1 MANCLLHLSIA
12 DDGLSKLCMALEI
25 LANNYCCVLWYLQIV
40 PSQHYGQD
48 DPAFVHYR
56 AETWKTIWTKAI
68 SYCKIKQTTIGNT
81 NQQSR
86 LSRSGCGWIVTHI
99 SFLSS
104 CQLHSAQVKN
114 TISMTWKTAN
124 VWVNLKNNRQHGI
137 MFATTLSLVS
147 GINALIIVSAL
158 FSMDTPSMWVTRTT
172 AHMSLSQVRH
182 LVLETEKKIHFCSE
196 LVCKSCHFT
205 TLADSTLCQCH
216 RQGWIQF
223 EQKGPSSYTICFYI
237 ELSTS
242 FQWPVMDG
250 WYELTAKLRQLAK
263 KKKKKLTRYEVL
275 WSYTLGTQKM
285 VTWLNGYV
293 HFNQFI
299 FTKC

>member
-12 DDGLSKLCMALEI
+12 DDNLSKLCMALEI
-25 LANNYCCVLWYLQIV
+25 LTNNYCCVLLYLQIV

-86 LSRSGCGWIVTHI
+86 LPRSGCGWIVTHI

-104 CQLHSAQVKN
+104 CQLHSVKN
-114 TISMTWKTAN
+114 TISMTWKTAD
-124 VWVNLKNNRQHGI
+124 VWVNLKNNRQHRI
-137 MFATTLSLVS
+137 SHHAAACVRNKRADHRVCSLFQACEWLAPRLTCLSVKS
-147 GINALIIVSAL
+147 DIL
-158 FSMDTPSMWVTRTT
+158 FLR
-172 AHMSLSQVRH
+172 Q
-182 LVLETEKKIHFCSE
+182 EKKTKHFCSE

-205 TLADSTLCQCH
+205 TLVDSTLCQCH

-223 EQKGPSSYTICFYI
+223 EQKEPSSDTCFYI
-237 ELSTS
+237 NVSTS
-242 FQWPVMDG
+242 FQSPVMDG
-250 WYELTAKLRQLAK
+250 WYELTAKLRQHVK
-263 KKKKKLTRYEVL
+263 KKKKK
-275 WSYTLGTQKM
+275 K
-285 VTWLNGYV
+285 
-293 HFNQFI
+293 
-299 FTKC
+299 